1 MAVKKMTIHIKWIT
15 LFFSLFFGAS
25 YAFAE
30 TNSKIAAEYGS
41 LSTTYS
47 VGGNTAKLD
56 LSGTSIR
63 ATIGLSKTISVSGA
77 TSSMTGDLSGI
88 NMELNNTSFGI
99 LYLLF
104 NDINVKA
111 GTGSRLGIG
120 LSSSDTRLKTRVN
133 GTDYSTKSSS
143 LLIGAGLES
152 ALSEGISFTGQ
163 ISGDS
168 KDFNPIYSLGITYD
182 TGLGELT
189 AFYTS
194 AEETVETVNVKTTGY
209 TISYGF
215 RF

>member
-1 MAVKKMTIHIKWIT
+1 MTVNKTTRHLKWIT
-15 LFFSLFFGAS
+15 LFFSLFAGAS

-30 TNSKIAAEYGS
+30 SKSTISAEYGS

-47 VGGNTAKLD
+47 VGANSAKLD

-63 ATIGLSKTISVSGA
+63 ARINLKNNSGA

-99 LYLLF
+99 IYDLF
-104 NDINVKA
+104 NDINMKA

-120 LSSSDTRLKTRVN
+120 LSSSDTTLKTRIS

-152 ALSEGISFTGQ
+152 VLSESISFTGT

-168 KDFNPIYSLGITYD
+168 KDFNPVYSLGITYD

-189 AFYTS
+189 ASYSST
-194 AEETVETVNVKTTGY
+194 EETVETVNVKSTGY
-209 TISYGF
+209 TIGYGF

>member
-1 MAVKKMTIHIKWIT
+1 MTVNKTTRHLKWIT
-15 LFFSLFFGAS
+15 LFFSLFAGAS

-30 TNSKIAAEYGS
+30 SKSTISAEYGS

-47 VGGNTAKLD
+47 VGANSAKLD

-63 ATIGLSKTISVSGA
+63 ARINLSKTISVSGA

-120 LSSSDTRLKTRVN
+120 LSSSDTRLKTRIS

-152 ALSEGISFTGQ
+152 VLSESISFTGT

-168 KDFNPIYSLGITYD
+168 KDFNPVYSLGITYD

-189 AFYTS
+189 ASYSST
-194 AEETVETVNVKTTGY
+194 EETVETVNVKSTGY
-209 TISYGF
+209 TIGYGF